1 MIIFDTETTDLVRAV
16 DTPLDKQP
24 KIIEL
29 FALKICDETLEPLC
43 ELDLLIDPQEPI
55 TEEITKI
62 TSITDDMVR
71 GKGAFALHAKAIAEF
86 WLGEKWS
93 CGHNIRFDV
102 DMLLAELKRLGL
114 QHKFPWT
121 MNQLCTVEASEH
133 YEGRRLKLIDL
144 HKRLTGEGFDDAHR
158 AKADVMA
165 TYTCVKLMNELG
177 DIPELV

>member
-1 MIIFDTETTDLVRAV
+1 MIIFDTETTNLVRAV

-29 FALKICDETLEPLC
+29 FALKVCDKTLEPVG
-43 ELDLLIDPQEPI
+43 ELGLLIDPQEPI
-55 TEEITKI
+55 SAEITKI

-71 GKGAFALHAKAIAEF
+71 GKGSFTSHARSIAEF

-102 DMLLAELKRLGL
+102 DMLLVELKRMGVEF
-114 QHKFPWT
+114 KFPWT
-121 MNQLCTVEASEH
+121 INQLCTVEASEH

-144 HKRLTGEGFDDAHR
+144 HKRLTGKDFDGAHR

-165 TYTCVKLMNELG
+165 TYTCVVEMNKLG